1 MQIYE
6 LKFSDGKSCTCLIP
20 DPLDSDEAN
29 ENDLRGIFQPG
40 YMVAADR
47 VIPRPPTKLPWKQ
60 ARKGV
65 WTLGLFVL
73 KRLEPEVFHCFW
85 PGGEVTGCKDVISA
99 AVRLHWEEGLT

>member
-1 MQIYE
+1 MQIFE

-20 DPLDSDEAN
+20 DPLDSDDAN

-47 VIPRPPTKLPWKQ
+47 VIPRPPTKLPWIRQSKTL
-60 ARKGV
+60 
-65 WTLGLFVL
+65 WTLNLFAL
-73 KRLEPEVFHCFW
+73 SRLPSGEFHCFW
-85 PGGEVTGCKDVISA
+85 PGGEVTGGKDEISA